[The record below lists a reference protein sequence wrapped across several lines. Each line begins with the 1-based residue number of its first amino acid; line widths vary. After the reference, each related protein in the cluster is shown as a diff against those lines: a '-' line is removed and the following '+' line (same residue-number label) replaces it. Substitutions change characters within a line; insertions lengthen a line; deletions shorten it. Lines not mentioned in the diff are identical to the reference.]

1 MASTTST
8 ASTGSA
14 TGDNSVTVATEYIT
28 TTRHA
33 SANIANPLTEYYIIK
48 LILNLL
54 YSSSQTWRA

>member
-1 MASTTST
+1 MAST

-28 TTRHA
+28 TTGHA

-54 YSSSQTWRA
+54 YSASQA